1 MLNMS
6 SARTLYQCVND
17 VMTLALPES
26 SLARLGQG
34 NLNGDVA
41 FSPDATCFV
50 MPTNIGL
57 WWYSLS
63 TMNPIALWETERGI
77 ITAASFS
84 PNGRWLATGDG
95 DGIVKVWNVES
106 GMCVA
111 QMERD
116 EVEKPYHLVSRL
128 VFSDDSLCLAA
139 SSRRDYILYIWNP
152 DTGERVAK
160 FHEETNFRWSG
171 GNDRPTAFSADGSL
185 LACTMPD
192 YSLLASAD
200 SLGMIRSSE
209 HSSHYIAV
217 WNMKTG
223 ERIACLTEH
232 TDFVYSLSF
241 SPCGQF
247 LASGG
252 QGGTVRIW
260 KVISWELAH
269 AFHNYGI
276 DKKQVFY
283 SPEGVLY
290 AAGAS
295 DSTVSVWDV
304 EAGEK
309 SYTYHADHESFY
321 RINVSNQNQLIFI
334 RVKRELQISF
344 KTWSVKDFQVRTVN
358 YSHIGIP
365 DSLVFSPD
373 GKVLAGVC
381 RGKGIM
387 LWDIDNL
394 SRPPTHFNTGE
405 NCAKAVL
412 VSPDG
417 QLQAT
422 GADGNT
428 AKVWEVG
435 NAEEPIAFFT
445 LPEQSTPLTEQER
458 QVTATAFAPTRSLL
472 ACGDNE
478 GALYLWDVQQSD
490 IQYAIKAHTGWIHSL
505 EFSPNDKF
513 LVSIR
518 QYGPVSRL
526 WDIESG
532 EDIETFPNANVCIAF
547 SPDSNLIACG
557 MRKKILLWDI
567 KRNETIRTLPHAQD
581 SWWPNAL
588 AFSPCG
594 QFLASGP
601 LWERDMG
608 IKKVAI
614 RLWSV
619 VNGENIAIFRG
630 HTTDVHALYFSPDGA
645 FLASGSYDGTIL
657 LWDMKPYLHNDTT

>member
-1 MLNMS
+1 MRQNRRPAPS
-6 SARTLYQCVND
+6 NVVPGDNEGIT
-17 VMTLALPES
+17 TWELPES

-34 NLNGDVA
+34 GIMSDIA
-41 FSPDATCFV
+41 YSPDGKHFAFGST
-50 MPTNIGL
+50 IGV
-57 WWYSLS
+57 WWYELS

-171 GNDRPTAFSADGSL
+171 GSDRPIAFSADGSL

-200 SLGMIRSSE
+200 YAGRIRSSE
-209 HSSHYIAV
+209 HSFHYIAV

-252 QGGTVRIW
+252 QGGTIRIW

-458 QVTATAFAPTRSLL
+458 QVTATAFAPTGSLL

-478 GALYLWDVQQSD
+478 GTLYLWDVQQSD

-601 LWERDMG
+601 LWERGMDM
-608 IKKVAI
+608 KKVPI
-614 RLWSV
+614 RLWRVAS
-619 VNGENIAIFRG
+619 GENIAIFRG
-630 HTTDVHALYFSPDGA
+630 HPTDVHALTFSPDGDI
-645 FLASGSYDGTIL
+645 LASGGYDGAIM
-657 LWDMKPYLHNDTT
+657 LWDLTPYL